1 MLIMEDKRMLKEA
14 IQKYSINKIEGLIDD
29 DKVFLITKDLKLA
42 KFLHLDSIIT
52 KEKLMEV
59 ANEENE

>member
-14 IQKYSINKIEGLIDD
+14 IQKYSINKIEELIDD

-52 KEKLMEV
+52 KEKLMEG